1 MEGLWN
7 IPKPLPL
14 LKEIYMKQR
23 DYKEFC
29 TKIYYRK
36 QTEGIVVTACEGVD
50 GIAFLPDKIEGMPVV
65 EIAPYAFSN
74 YNRESGDLVWK
85 NPFAGEWVES
95 KLLCTTEVVE
105 IHLPR
110 YVKEIGKY
118 AFYRC
123 SNLKKLVLSDGIL
136 EIGGGALNGCRSLQN
151 IEIHLWN
158 GEKSALKSI
167 VEEVR
172 FEMDVRM
179 YYHAGEREQISE
191 LLFLEHYEE
200 AVENT
205 PARIL
210 YTSHHGAGGYYRQ
223 CFYDREIDYKKY
235 DALLPWA
242 IAGDTVENVFR
253 MTLYRLRFPYKL
265 SDTAKKS
272 YEEYVK
278 NNLRKAV
285 KYLVQKEDIE
295 NLHFLSERN
304 YWEKEALEQGIDEAS
319 QQKKIDILSFLMEE
333 KGKGFPK
340 KKKTFEL

>member
-1 MEGLWN
+1 MEGLWS

-14 LKEIYMKQR
+14 WKEMGMKQR
-23 DYKEFC
+23 DYKELC

-36 QTEGIVVTACEGVD
+36 QAKGIIVTACEGVD
-50 GIAFLPDKIEGMPVV
+50 GIAVLPDEIEGMQIV

-74 YNRESGDLVWK
+74 YHQNSEDLVWE
-85 NPFAGEWVES
+85 NASVGDWVDS
-95 KLLCTTEVVE
+95 KLLCATEVVE

-110 YVKEIGKY
+110 HVKEIGKY

-123 SNLKKLVLSDGIL
+123 SNLKKFVLSDGIL
-136 EIGGGALNGCRSLQN
+136 EIGGGALNGCRSLEN
-151 IEIHLWN
+151 VEIHLWN

-172 FEMDVRM
+172 FEIDVRM
-179 YYHAGEREQISE
+179 HYHSEESEQISE
-191 LLFLEHYEE
+191 LIFLEHYEE

-242 IAGDTVENVFR
+242 IAGDTVEHVFR
-253 MTLYRLRFPYKL
+253 MALYRLRFPYKL
-265 SDTAKKS
+265 SGTAKKS
-272 YEEYVK
+272 YEEYVRD
-278 NNLRKAV
+278 NLKEAV
-285 KYLVQKEDIE
+285 KYLVQKEEIE
-295 NLHFLSERN
+295 SLQFLSERN
-304 YWEKEALEQGIDEAS
+304 YWVKEALEQGIDEAS
-319 QQKKIDILSFLMEE
+319 RQKSIEILSFLMEE
-333 KGKGFPK
+333 KRKRFPK